1 MDVDDAV
8 ADEHVRSSAYQ
19 RVVAVLAA
27 GRSRDGDRAVV
38 ATILRDPADL
48 TAKTAVVALV
58 DRVATTMDDP
68 ADFRRWAAGLAPEL
82 ARLADGHRDV
92 VRGRVHDWAVY
103 LTVRAGRVPDT
114 AELARLTDW
123 MQRRLATESTSPP
136 VLDMLAGSG
145 RTRKTRNLAR
155 NRAGSRAVRGR

>member
-1 MDVDDAV
+1 MDVDAAV

-68 ADFRRWAAGLAPEL
+68 ADLRRWAAGLAPEFS
-82 ARLADGHRDV
+82 RLGGHLDLVHR
-92 VRGRVHDWAVY
+92 RVHDWAVY

-114 AELARLTDW
+114 AELACLTDW